1 VDELILLDWK
11 RRIFALYADVRAAS
25 DAETAWRRWCEV
37 RSELYRTHP
46 QSPRVGSE
54 PAYFPY
60 DPRFRANAV
69 VQDVEAVT
77 LEIPGSA
84 GSLIRFGRFAVA
96 CFELL
101 DEPRE
106 LELYWL
112 DAYGGGIFLP
122 FGDETNGHEAYGAGR
137 YLLDTVKGADLGGNG
152 DELVVDFNFAFN
164 PSCAYDDTWAC
175 PLSPPPNRLPV
186 RVEAGERVPL

>member
-25 DAETAWRRWCEV
+25 DPEAAWRRWCEV

-69 VQDVEAVT
+69 VHDVEPVT

-96 CFELL
+96 RFELL

-122 FGDETNGHEAYGAGR
+122 FGDETNRLATYGAGR

-152 DELVVDFNFAFN
+152 DELVLDFNFAFN
-164 PSCAYDDTWAC
+164 PSCAYDDSWAC
-175 PLSPPPNRLPV
+175 PLSPPANRLPV
-186 RVEAGERVPL
+186 RVEAGELLPR